1 MTMVESGD
9 QYFISTKR
17 IETLV
22 DGIFAITMT
31 LMVLNIHLPDPSGV
45 WTNEM
50 VWGVIWGQLNNLFI
64 YALSFIILAGFWIS
78 HHRGFDQ
85 IKRADQSFL
94 WINVVWLLFVALIPF
109 SMSLMGD
116 FGNTV
121 PGALFFNVNL
131 FFIGLFSFLIRRHV
145 IENELADKKLNNAAV
160 QHVYLANLTFPI
172 ISVVA
177 IILSLFAPTY
187 SSLVYLLLPMVL
199 NILHRIQRQD

>member
-1 MTMVESGD
+1 MVESEE

-22 DGIFAITMT
+22 DGIFAIAMT
-31 LMVLNIHLPDPSGV
+31 LMVLNIHLPDPSGL

-64 YALSFIILAGFWIS
+64 YALSFIILAGFWIT

-94 WINVVWLLFVALIPF
+94 WINVIWLLFVALIPF

-116 FGNTV
+116 FGNTI

-145 IENELADKKLNNAAV
+145 IENELADKTLNNAAV
-160 QHVYLANLTFPI
+160 KHVYAATLSFPI
-172 ISVVA
+172 ISVAA
-177 IILSLFAPTY
+177 IILSFFIPGY
-187 SSLVYLLLPMVL
+187 SSLVYLLVPIVL
-199 NILHRIQRQD
+199 NIIHKIQKKE